1 MQSIDNKP
9 HKPIRCFNT
18 NKYPVNKEEYLKKIK
33 ILSCVLPISRM
44 IFSSRSG
51 NPERRIL
58 LGYLTYMLIGFL
70 LLMLPVSRN
79 ADTGW
84 LDNLFTAVSAVS
96 TTGLATLDI
105 PAAYTIF
112 GQCVILV
119 LIQIGG
125 IGYMTMSSYI
135 FFRISHQSDR
145 SDRLLINASFSRP
158 QGMPLQD
165 LVSNIIH
172 FTFIFELLGFI
183 SFFFALHNADVP
195 LAGWKALF
203 LSISSFCTAGFSPF
217 SDSLCSF
224 SDNIAINLTV
234 AVLSYAGAMGFIV
247 ITDILY
253 KIRKRG
259 YLLTFTTKVIMIV
272 TVIMTAGGTL
282 ILFFSPV
289 MTTVHG
295 WWNRLLMSF
304 FQTMSAMTTVGFN
317 TIDLSTLK
325 VGPILVFSLIMFI
338 GASPS
343 GTGGGVKST
352 SVTAVW
358 GFVISKLGL
367 RRGITFL
374 GREIPHYRVETAL
387 TSIIVYGTMIFLGCI
402 VLSYCEPYPLSQI
415 LFEASSA
422 IGTVGLSTGITPEL
436 SVAGKITIIVL
447 MYIGRIGVITF
458 GTALVG
464 RLKEK
469 NRNWHKK
476 EDLAA

>member
-1 MQSIDNKP
+1 MF
-9 HKPIRCFNT
+9 PIN
-18 NKYPVNKEEYLKKIK
+18 
-33 ILSCVLPISRM
+33 RM
-44 IFSSRSG
+44 IFSNSSG

-79 ADTGW
+79 DDAGW

-105 PAAYTIF
+105 PGTYTIF
-112 GQCVILV
+112 GQCVILL

-135 FFRISHQSDR
+135 FFRISHHAGNT
-145 SDRLLINASFSRP
+145 DRLLIDSSFSRP
-158 QGMPLQD
+158 HGMPLQD
-165 LVSNIIH
+165 LVINIIH
-172 FTFIFELLGFI
+172 FTFIFELLGFL
-183 SFFFALHNADVP
+183 SFFLALQHEGVP
-195 LAGWKALF
+195 LAGWNALF

-217 SDSLCSF
+217 SDSLCAF
-224 SDNIAINLTV
+224 SGNIAINLTV

-247 ITDILY
+247 MTDILY
-253 KIRKRG
+253 KFRRRG
-259 YLLTFTTKVIMIV
+259 YTLTFTTRVIMIV
-272 TVIMTAGGTL
+272 TAIMTVGGTL
-282 ILFFSPV
+282 ILFFSPT
-289 MTTVHG
+289 MSTVKG
-295 WWNRLLMSF
+295 WSDRILISF

-317 TIDLSTLK
+317 TVDLGALK

-352 SVTAVW
+352 SVSAVW
-358 GFVISKLGL
+358 GFIISKLGL
-367 RRGITFL
+367 RKKITFM

-387 TSIIVYGTMIFLGCI
+387 TSVIAYGTMIFLGCI
-402 VLSYCEPYPLSQI
+402 VLSYCEPFPLSQI

-422 IGTVGLSTGITPEL
+422 IGTVGLSTGITPQL
-436 SVAGKITIIVL
+436 STAGKIAIIVL

-464 RLKEK
+464 RLKDNK
-469 NRNWHKK
+469 RNISRK
-476 EDLAA
+476 EDLVA

>member
-1 MQSIDNKP
+1 MS
-9 HKPIRCFNT
+9 
-18 NKYPVNKEEYLKKIK
+18 KKDHIIN
-33 ILSCVLPISRM
+33 ILSHVFPINRM
-44 IFSSRSG
+44 IFSNRSG

-58 LGYLTYMLIGFL
+58 LGYLTYMIIGFL
-70 LLMLPVSRN
+70 LLMLPVSRK
-79 ADTGW
+79 ADSGW

-105 PAAYTIF
+105 PVTYTIF
-112 GQCVILV
+112 GQCVILL

-135 FFRISHQSDR
+135 FFRISHHAGGG
-145 SDRLLINASFSRP
+145 DRLLIDSSFSRP
-158 QGMPLQD
+158 QGMSLQD

-172 FTFIFELLGFI
+172 FTVIFELLGFL
-183 SFFFALHNADVP
+183 SFFFALHHEGVP
-195 LAGWKALF
+195 IAGWNALF

-217 SDSLCSF
+217 SDSLCGF
-224 SDNIAINLTV
+224 DDNIAINLTV

-247 ITDILY
+247 ITDLLY
-253 KIRKRG
+253 KFRKRD
-259 YLLTFTTKVIMIV
+259 YTLTFTTRVIMIV
-272 TVIMTAGGTL
+272 TAIMTVGGTL
-282 ILFFSPV
+282 ILFFSPT
-289 MTTVHG
+289 MSTVAG
-295 WWNRLLMSF
+295 RGNRMLMSF

-317 TIDLSTLK
+317 TVNLDALK

-352 SVTAVW
+352 SVSAVW
-358 GFVISKLGL
+358 GFIISKLGL
-367 RRGITFL
+367 RRKITFM

-387 TSIIVYGTMIFLGCI
+387 TSVIVYGIMIFLGCI
-402 VLSYCEPYPLSQI
+402 VLSYCEPFPLSQI

-422 IGTVGLSTGITPEL
+422 IGTVGLSTGITPQL
-436 SVAGKITIIVL
+436 SATGKIAIIVL
-447 MYIGRIGVITF
+447 MYVGRIGVITF

-464 RLKEK
+464 RLKAK
-469 NRNWHKK
+469 KRNRHRK

>member
-1 MQSIDNKP
+1 MNKRI
-9 HKPIRCFNT
+9 KIRDVLSCAFPIRHM
-18 NKYPVNKEEYLKKIK
+18 
-33 ILSCVLPISRM
+33 ILSSRT
-44 IFSSRSG
+44 G
-51 NPERRIL
+51 NSERRIL
-58 LGYLTYMLIGFL
+58 LGYLAYMFIGFM

-79 ADTGW
+79 TDTGW

-96 TTGLATLDI
+96 TTGLATVDI
-105 PAAYTIF
+105 PSTYSIF
-112 GQCVILV
+112 GQCVILI

-135 FFRISHQSDR
+135 FFRISHHAGYDN
-145 SDRLLINASFSRP
+145 RLLVDTSFSRP
-158 QGMPLQD
+158 HGMPLQD
-165 LVSNIIH
+165 LVNNIIH

-183 SFFFALHNADVP
+183 SFFFALHNAAAP
-195 LAGWKALF
+195 LAGWNALF

-234 AVLSYAGAMGFIV
+234 AALSYAGAMGFIV

-253 KIRKRG
+253 KIRKRN
-259 YLLTFTTKVIMIV
+259 YSLTFTTRVIMIV
-272 TVIMTAGGTL
+272 TAIMTAGGTL
-282 ILFFSPV
+282 ILFFSPIA
-289 MTTVHG
+289 TTASG
-295 WWNRLLMSF
+295 WGGKMLMSF

-317 TIDLSTLK
+317 TMDLGVLK
-325 VGPILVFSLIMFI
+325 VGPILVFSLIMFV

-352 SVTAVW
+352 SVSAVW
-358 GFVISKLGL
+358 GFIVSKLGL
-367 RRGITFL
+367 RRRITFM

-387 TSIIVYGTMIFLGCI
+387 TSVITYGVMIFLGCI
-402 VLSYCEPYPLSQI
+402 VLSYCEPFPLSQL

-422 IGTVGLSTGITPEL
+422 IGTVGLSTGITPQL
-436 SVAGKITIIVL
+436 SATGKITIIVL

-469 NRNWHKK
+469 KLNRRKK
-476 EDLAA
+476 EDLVA

>member
-1 MQSIDNKP
+1 MFYYKNILVDK
-9 HKPIRCFNT
+9 KERIRNA
-18 NKYPVNKEEYLKKIK
+18 
-33 ILSCVLPISRM
+33 LSCVFPINRIILSK
-44 IFSSRSG
+44 RSD

-58 LGYLTYMLIGFL
+58 LGYLIYMFIGFL

-79 ADTGW
+79 TDAGW
-84 LDNLFTAVSAVS
+84 LDNLFTAVSAMS

-105 PAAYTIF
+105 PATYTIF
-112 GQCVILV
+112 GQCVILL

-135 FFRISHQSDR
+135 FFRISHHAGGGSR
-145 SDRLLINASFSRP
+145 FLIDSSFSRP
-158 QGMPLQD
+158 DGMPLRD

-172 FTFIFELLGFI
+172 FTFIFELLGFL
-183 SFFFALHNADVP
+183 SFFFALHHAGVP
-195 LAGWKALF
+195 LAGWNALF

-217 SDSLCSF
+217 SDSLCGF

-259 YLLTFTTKVIMIV
+259 YSLTFTTRVIMIV
-272 TVIMTAGGTL
+272 TAIMTVGGTL
-282 ILFFSPV
+282 ILYFSPT
-289 MTTVHG
+289 MSTVHG
-295 WWNRLLMSF
+295 WGDRMLMSF

-317 TIDLSTLK
+317 TVDLGALK

-352 SVTAVW
+352 SVSAVW

-367 RRGITFL
+367 RNKVTFL
-374 GREIPHYRVETAL
+374 GREIPHYRVDTAL
-387 TSIIVYGTMIFLGCI
+387 TSIIVYGVMIFLGCI
-402 VLSYCEPYPLSQI
+402 VLSYCEPFPLSQI

-422 IGTVGLSTGITPEL
+422 IGTVGLSTGITPAL

-447 MYIGRIGVITF
+447 MYVGRIGVITF
-458 GTALVG
+458 GTALLG
-464 RLKEK
+464 RLKGK
-469 NRNWHKK
+469 KRDRPRK